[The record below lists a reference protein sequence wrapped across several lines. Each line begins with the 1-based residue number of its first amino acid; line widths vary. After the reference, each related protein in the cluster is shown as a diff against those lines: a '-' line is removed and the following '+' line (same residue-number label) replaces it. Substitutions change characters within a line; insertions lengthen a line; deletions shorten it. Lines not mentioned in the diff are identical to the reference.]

1 MWKEFER
8 FIDIKN
14 SVLLFYN
21 YTTVLIEDIVL
32 INSIMKIHEEC
43 NCVICVLHSVP
54 WHSFVKLYSFLP
66 SILSHFSILTS
77 SFLLLCCIKN
87 QLLLHL
93 STHAN
98 FLIGTASSNPLH
110 LLFSC
115 STLVPTSSSRMH
127 SCFFSQFTSLSQ
139 SSLYF
144 KPCYCITHT

>member
-1 MWKEFER
+1 
-8 FIDIKN
+8 
-14 SVLLFYN
+14 
-21 YTTVLIEDIVL
+21 
-32 INSIMKIHEEC
+32 MKRT

-98 FLIGTASSNPLH
+98 FLIGTATSNPLH

-115 STLVPTSSSRMH
+115 STLVPTSSSHMH
-127 SCFFSQFTSLSQ
+127 SCFFSHFIFYPSLLQ
-139 SSLYF
+139 
-144 KPCYCITHT
+144 PCIVSPATVLLTPSNFLHILI